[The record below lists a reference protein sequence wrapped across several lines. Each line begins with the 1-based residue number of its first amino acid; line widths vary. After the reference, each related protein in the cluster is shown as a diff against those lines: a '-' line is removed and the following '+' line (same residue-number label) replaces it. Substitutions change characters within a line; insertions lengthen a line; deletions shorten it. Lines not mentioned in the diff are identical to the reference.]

1 MTSPAITPDTDEAR
15 YLAGDGPTRWWF
27 TPAVFVLVPVLVS
40 FGAWGLLTAMYAAN
54 PEHPDW
60 EKLAGFA
67 VPARVDPA
75 GVLLL
80 VAWYACLI
88 TVATVGWRI
97 GSRRPVNARQ
107 LAQASTARFERRY
120 FTVILAVAFVGVA
133 YCYYK
138 IGADAVVEAFATQTG
153 NLFTNSLSGSTG
165 VQTLRYATILA
176 APLGLYLW
184 RKKVIGWPPM
194 VGALVLLIL
203 NSLIAH
209 RLSLFMASVVYL
221 VIVGKGLNWTLHT
234 DARHRIHWSRVVLLL
249 FLGLTLLTG
258 LNYVRNANYYR
269 DAGVTNPV
277 AMNVFQMGAYLAV
290 PAQVSLGV
298 SDGIM
303 SGAWVQTGDPVSSI
317 TAIRPTFLEIDKVSK
332 DDSWKGPEV
341 YGNTVNFA
349 PNFFT
354 NSVFADTYAAFG
366 LWGWLYTFPLYG
378 LAGFF
383 MARLVRFGF
392 AIGASAG
399 IMAYCFV
406 EVWRIQ
412 IVSYGFVVFLLLLTV
427 GSAFIAVR
435 WPVRRKVAGVSRSRR
450 AS

>member
-1 MTSPAITPDTDEAR
+1 MTATTATPDSDDAR
-15 YLAGDGPTRWWF
+15 YVPGDGPTRWWF
-27 TPAVFVLVPVLVS
+27 TPAVFVLVPVLLSYV
-40 FGAWGLLTAMYAAN
+40 AWAVLALLHAAN
-54 PEHPDW
+54 PQYQDW

-75 GVLLL
+75 GVILLL
-80 VAWYACLI
+80 AWYACLI
-88 TVATVGWRI
+88 TVATVGWRL
-97 GSRRPVNARQ
+97 GSRRPVNARR
-107 LAQASTARFERRY
+107 LAQASTDRFERRY
-120 FTVILAVAFVGVA
+120 FAVILAVAFVGVA

-138 IGADAVVEAFATQTG
+138 IGADAVVEAFATQSG

-194 VGALVLLIL
+194 VCALTLLIL

-209 RLSLFMASVVYL
+209 RLSLFMAAVVYL
-221 VIVGKGLNWTLHT
+221 VIVAKGQHWTLHP
-234 DARHRIHWSRVVLLL
+234 DLRHRIPWVRVILLL
-249 FLGLTLLTG
+249 LLGLTLLTG

-269 DAGVTNPV
+269 DVGVENPFV
-277 AMNVFQMGAYLAV
+277 MNVFQMGAYLAV

-298 SDGIM
+298 ADGIM
-303 SGAWVQTGDPVSSI
+303 SGAWVQTGDPVSSV
-317 TAIRPTFLEIDKVSK
+317 TAVRPTFLELDKVSK
-332 DDSWKGPEV
+332 DDSWKDSSV
-341 YGNTVNFA
+341 YNDTVDFA

-378 LAGFF
+378 IAGFL

-392 AIGASAG
+392 VIGASAG

-412 IVSYGFVVFLLLLTV
+412 IVSYGFVVFLLLLTA
-427 GSAFIAVR
+427 GAAFIALR
-435 WPVRRKVAGVSRSRR
+435 WPVRRKTFGVNRSRP